1 MLHVTN
7 GDSVV
12 QTLRQTKLPGKF
24 LSWIDVLHDGPVP
37 DQPPQELAKTRAEFI
52 ASVGFDSYENVLR
65 NFTERDA
72 TLSWHESDDEI
83 VLWFEHDLFDQLQ
96 LIQIL
101 DRLAGEEFSARLS
114 LINVGSFQ
122 GVENF
127 VGLGELN
134 AKQLTSLFPERI
146 EIKPPHLNLGRK
158 AWNAFRAPHPMPA
171 LVLANDDTSAL
182 PYLRSSLFR
191 WFEEFPSS
199 HNGLSRSEEQ
209 ILRAAV
215 DGTQS
220 RRDLFL
226 KCREFEEAIFM
237 GDSSAFWRMDRLA
250 SSPQP
255 ALAQIGDAYELT
267 DFGRAL
273 LAGEVDWI
281 RGRHGIDVWLGGTHL
296 CGAGGITR
304 WDKEQRLFVNS

>member
-83 VLWFEHDLFDQLQ
+83 VLWFEHDLFDQFQ

-127 VGLGELN
+127 VGL
-134 AKQLTSLFPERI
+134 
-146 EIKPPHLNLGRK
+146 
-158 AWNAFRAPHPMPA
+158 
-171 LVLANDDTSAL
+171 
-182 PYLRSSLFR
+182 
-191 WFEEFPSS
+191 
-199 HNGLSRSEEQ
+199 
-209 ILRAAV
+209 
-215 DGTQS
+215 
-220 RRDLFL
+220 
-226 KCREFEEAIFM
+226 
-237 GDSSAFWRMDRLA
+237 
-250 SSPQP
+250 
-255 ALAQIGDAYELT
+255 
-267 DFGRAL
+267 
-273 LAGEVDWI
+273 
-281 RGRHGIDVWLGGTHL
+281 
-296 CGAGGITR
+296 
-304 WDKEQRLFVNS
+304 